1 MKSNNVSLGTTAKG
15 KTKKGV
21 LVSLVLFL
29 LLIFFFIV
37 DLFSGSVT
45 IPFRDIIEILLQHK
59 TAHSE
64 WVTIIFDFRL
74 PKALT
79 AIFAGIA
86 LSVSGLQMQTVFR
99 NPLAGPYVLGISA
112 GASLGVAFFILGFSS
127 FFSVINAGQ
136 LQAGGLI
143 VAAWLG
149 AAVILVLIMAV
160 SLRVRD
166 IMTLLI
172 LGILFA
178 NIASAIVNVLQYFS
192 HESSLKSFVIWSMG
206 SLGSVSKSQLTVM
219 IPGILIGLLIA
230 VFSIKKL
237 NTFLLGED
245 YAKSLGMNL
254 RMARIMIFFS
264 TAVLAGSVTAFCG
277 PIGFI
282 GIAVP
287 HITRLLYKTA
297 DHKILITGNILIGGI
312 VMLVSDI
319 IAQLPGYQSSLPI
332 NSVTALLGIPIVI
345 WIIIRKKKLTSVA

>member
-1 MKSNNVSLGTTAKG
+1 MINKQKILFKKSSLISGI
-15 KTKKGV
+15 
-21 LVSLVLFL
+21 LLL
-29 LLIFFFIV
+29 LLIIIFFI
-37 DLFSGSVT
+37 DLFSGSVH
-45 IPFRDIIEILLQHK
+45 IPFKEMINILLYNK

-64 WVTIIFDFRL
+64 WITIIYDFRL

-79 AIFAGIA
+79 AISAGIA

-127 FFSVINAGQ
+127 FFSVISIGQ
-136 LQAGGLI
+136 LQIGGIIL
-143 VAAWLG
+143 AAWAG
-149 AAVILVLIMAV
+149 AAIVLMLIMAV
-160 SLRVRD
+160 SVRVRD

-192 HESSLKSFVIWSMG
+192 HESALKSFVIWGMG
-206 SLGSVSKSQLTVM
+206 SLGSVSKQQLTVM
-219 IPGILIGLLIA
+219 MPGILLGLAISVLS
-230 VFSIKKL
+230 VKKL

-245 YAKSLGMNL
+245 YAKSMGMDL
-254 RMARIMIFFS
+254 RFARIMIFFS

-287 HITRLLYKTA
+287 HLTRLLYKTA
-297 DHKILITGNILIGGI
+297 DHKVLLVGSILLGGI
-312 VMLVSDI
+312 TMLVSDI
-319 IAQLPGYQSSLPI
+319 IAQLPGHQSIMPI
-332 NSVTALLGIPIVI
+332 NSVTALLGIPIVV
-345 WIIIRKKKLTSVA
+345 WIVVRNKKLTSVS